1 MNSKILNI
9 ANFFTVLNLL
19 CGLIAIVFFSNGLV
33 SFGCLFIIFAS
44 FFDFLDGYFARKLN
58 ISSDFGKQADSLSD
72 MISFGVAPAILL
84 FDITKG
90 ILKNNLDYTNEI
102 YIVLTSSFVFIYSV
116 AALIRLSLFND
127 QPTHFNG
134 IPSPVAALTVILLP
148 FVEFEINLIIISC
161 YVFILSFL
169 MIMNL
174 QIISIKK
181 INKNTFYFL
190 SILLVLSIFLIAVR
204 RTILSIFRTATNH
217 VTTTRS
223 TCWYIIT

>member
-9 ANFFTVLNLL
+9 ANFFTILNLL

-33 SFGCLFIIFAS
+33 NFGCLFIIFAS

-90 ILKNNLDYTNEI
+90 ILKNNHDYTSEI
-102 YIVLTSSFVFIYSV
+102 HIVLTSSFVFIYSV
-116 AALIRLSLFND
+116 AALIRLSLFNN
-127 QPTHFNG
+127 QSTHFNG

-161 YVFILSFL
+161 YVFVLSFL

-190 SILLVLSIFLIAVR
+190 SILLVLSIFLIVFFKFTAVPLILASYILLS
-204 RTILSIFRTATNH
+204 TIFVKNEYL
-217 VTTTRS
+217 
-223 TCWYIIT
+223 

>member
-9 ANFFTVLNLL
+9 ANFFTILNLL

-33 SFGCLFIIFAS
+33 NFGCLFIIFAS

-102 YIVLTSSFVFIYSV
+102 HIVLTSSFVFIYSV
-116 AALIRLSLFND
+116 AALIRLSLFNN
-127 QPTHFNG
+127 QSTHFNG

-169 MIMNL
+169 MIMNF

-190 SILLVLSIFLIAVR
+190 SILLVLSIFLIVFFKFTAVPLILASYILLS
-204 RTILSIFRTATNH
+204 TIFVKNEYL
-217 VTTTRS
+217 
-223 TCWYIIT
+223 

>member
-33 SFGCLFIIFAS
+33 NFGCLFIIFAS

-102 YIVLTSSFVFIYSV
+102 HIVLTSSFVFIYSV
-116 AALIRLSLFND
+116 AALIRLSLFNN
-127 QPTHFNG
+127 QSTHFNG

-161 YVFILSFL
+161 YVFIFIFFDDHESSNYF
-169 MIMNL
+169 N
-174 QIISIKK
+174 KK
-181 INKNTFYFL
+181 DKQKH
-190 SILLVLSIFLIAVR
+190 ILLFKYIVSFKHIFNC
-204 RTILSIFRTATNH
+204 FF
-217 VTTTRS
+217 
-223 TCWYIIT
+223 

>member
-9 ANFFTVLNLL
+9 ANFFTILNLL

-33 SFGCLFIIFAS
+33 NFGCLFIIFAS

-58 ISSDFGKQADSLSD
+58 LSSNFGKQADSLSD

-102 YIVLTSSFVFIYSV
+102 HIVLTSSFVFIYSV
-116 AALIRLSLFND
+116 AALIRLSLFNNES
-127 QPTHFNG
+127 THFNG
-134 IPSPVAALTVILLP
+134 IPSPVAALTIILLP

-190 SILLVLSIFLIAVR
+190 SILLVLSIFLIVFFKFTAVPLILASYILLS
-204 RTILSIFRTATNH
+204 TIFVKNEYL
-217 VTTTRS
+217 
-223 TCWYIIT
+223 

>member
-33 SFGCLFIIFAS
+33 NFGCLFIIFAS

-102 YIVLTSSFVFIYSV
+102 HIVLTSSFVFIYSV
-116 AALIRLSLFND
+116 AALIRLSLFNN
-127 QPTHFNG
+127 QSTHFNG

-181 INKNTFYFL
+181 VNKNTFYFL
-190 SILLVLSIFLIAVR
+190 SILLVLSIFLIVFFKFTAVPLILASYILLS
-204 RTILSIFRTATNH
+204 TIFVKNEYL
-217 VTTTRS
+217 
-223 TCWYIIT
+223 

>member
-33 SFGCLFIIFAS
+33 NFGCLFIIFAS

-90 ILKNNLDYTNEI
+90 ILKNNHDYTNEI
-102 YIVLTSSFVFIYSV
+102 HIVLTSSFVFIYSV
-116 AALIRLSLFND
+116 AALIRLSLFNN
-127 QPTHFNG
+127 QSTHFNV

-190 SILLVLSIFLIAVR
+190 SILLVLSIFLIVFFKFTAVPLILASYILLS
-204 RTILSIFRTATNH
+204 TIFVKNEYL
-217 VTTTRS
+217 
-223 TCWYIIT
+223 

>member
-9 ANFFTVLNLL
+9 ANFFTILNLL
-19 CGLIAIVFFSNGLV
+19 CGLIAIVFFSNGLIN
-33 SFGCLFIIFAS
+33 FGCLFIIFAS

-102 YIVLTSSFVFIYSV
+102 HIVLSSSFVFIYSV
-116 AALIRLSLFND
+116 AALIRLSLFNN
-127 QPTHFNG
+127 QSTHFNG

-190 SILLVLSIFLIAVR
+190 SILLVLSIFLIVFFKFTAVPLILASYILLS
-204 RTILSIFRTATNH
+204 TIFVKNEYL
-217 VTTTRS
+217 
-223 TCWYIIT
+223 

>member
-9 ANFFTVLNLL
+9 ANFFTILNLL

-33 SFGCLFIIFAS
+33 NFGCLFIIFAS

-90 ILKNNLDYTNEI
+90 ILKNNHDYTNEI
-102 YIVLTSSFVFIYSV
+102 HIVLTSSFVFIYSV
-116 AALIRLSLFND
+116 AALIRLSLFNN
-127 QPTHFNG
+127 QSTHFNG

-161 YVFILSFL
+161 YVFVLSFL

-181 INKNTFYFL
+181 INKNTIYFL
-190 SILLVLSIFLIAVR
+190 SIFLVLSIFLIVFFKFTAVPLILASYILLS
-204 RTILSIFRTATNH
+204 TIFVKNEYL
-217 VTTTRS
+217 
-223 TCWYIIT
+223 

>member
-33 SFGCLFIIFAS
+33 NFGCLFIIFAS

-102 YIVLTSSFVFIYSV
+102 HIVLSSSFVFIYSV
-116 AALIRLSLFND
+116 AALIRLSLFNN
-127 QPTHFNG
+127 QSTHFNG
-134 IPSPVAALTVILLP
+134 IPSPLAALTVILLP

-190 SILLVLSIFLIAVR
+190 SILLVLSIFLIVFFKFTAVPLILASYILLS
-204 RTILSIFRTATNH
+204 TIFVKNEYL
-217 VTTTRS
+217 
-223 TCWYIIT
+223 

>member
-33 SFGCLFIIFAS
+33 NFGCLFIIFAS

-102 YIVLTSSFVFIYSV
+102 QIVLASSFVFIYSV
-116 AALIRLSLFND
+116 AALIRLSLFNN
-127 QPTHFNG
+127 QSTHFNG
-134 IPSPVAALTVILLP
+134 IPSPVAALTIILLP

-181 INKNTFYFL
+181 INKNTIYFL
-190 SILLVLSIFLIAVR
+190 SILLVLSIFLIVFFKFTAVPLILASYILLS
-204 RTILSIFRTATNH
+204 TIFVKNEYL
-217 VTTTRS
+217 
-223 TCWYIIT
+223 

>member
-9 ANFFTVLNLL
+9 ANFFTILNLL
-19 CGLIAIVFFSNGLV
+19 CGLIAIVFFSNGLIN
-33 SFGCLFIIFAS
+33 FGCLFIIFAS

-102 YIVLTSSFVFIYSV
+102 HIVLSSSFVFIYSV
-116 AALIRLSLFND
+116 AALIRLSLFNN
-127 QPTHFNG
+127 QSTHFNG

-181 INKNTFYFL
+181 VNKNTFYFL
-190 SILLVLSIFLIAVR
+190 SILLVLSIFLIVFFKFTAVPLILASYILLS
-204 RTILSIFRTATNH
+204 TIFVKNEYL
-217 VTTTRS
+217 
-223 TCWYIIT
+223 

>member
-1 MNSKILNI
+1 VNSKILNI

-33 SFGCLFIIFAS
+33 NFGCLFIIFAS

-102 YIVLTSSFVFIYSV
+102 HIVLTSSFVFIYSV
-116 AALIRLSLFND
+116 AALIRLSLFNN
-127 QPTHFNG
+127 QSTHFNG

-148 FVEFEINLIIISC
+148 FVEFEINLITISC

-190 SILLVLSIFLIAVR
+190 SILLVLSIFLIVFFKFTAVPLILASYILLS
-204 RTILSIFRTATNH
+204 TIFVKNEYL
-217 VTTTRS
+217 
-223 TCWYIIT
+223 

>member
-9 ANFFTVLNLL
+9 ANFFTILNLL

-33 SFGCLFIIFAS
+33 NFGCLFIIFAS

-102 YIVLTSSFVFIYSV
+102 HIVFTSSFVFIYSV
-116 AALIRLSLFND
+116 AALIRLSLFNN
-127 QPTHFNG
+127 QSTHFNG

-161 YVFILSFL
+161 YVFVLSFL

-190 SILLVLSIFLIAVR
+190 SILLVLSIFLIVFFKFTAVPLILASYILLS
-204 RTILSIFRTATNH
+204 TIFVKNEYL
-217 VTTTRS
+217 
-223 TCWYIIT
+223 

>member
-9 ANFFTVLNLL
+9 ANFFTILNLL

-33 SFGCLFIIFAS
+33 NFGCLFIIFAS

-58 ISSDFGKQADSLSD
+58 VSSDFGKQADSLSD

-102 YIVLTSSFVFIYSV
+102 HIVLSSSFVFIYSV
-116 AALIRLSLFND
+116 AALIRLSLFNN
-127 QPTHFNG
+127 QSTHFNG

-161 YVFILSFL
+161 YVFVLSFL

-190 SILLVLSIFLIAVR
+190 SILLVLSIFLIVFFKFTAVPLILAIYILLS
-204 RTILSIFRTATNH
+204 TIFVKNEYL
-217 VTTTRS
+217 
-223 TCWYIIT
+223 

>member
-9 ANFFTVLNLL
+9 ANFFTILNLL

-33 SFGCLFIIFAS
+33 NFGCLFIIFAS

-102 YIVLTSSFVFIYSV
+102 HIVLSSSFVFIYSV
-116 AALIRLSLFND
+116 AALIRLSLFNN
-127 QPTHFNG
+127 QSTHFNG

-161 YVFILSFL
+161 YVFVLSFL

-190 SILLVLSIFLIAVR
+190 SILLVLSIFLIVFFKFTAVPLILASYILLS
-204 RTILSIFRTATNH
+204 TIFVKNEYL
-217 VTTTRS
+217 
-223 TCWYIIT
+223 

>member
-9 ANFFTVLNLL
+9 ANFFTILNLL

-33 SFGCLFIIFAS
+33 NFGCLFIIFAS

-102 YIVLTSSFVFIYSV
+102 QIVLTSSFVFIYSV
-116 AALIRLSLFND
+116 AALIRLSLFNN
-127 QPTHFNG
+127 QSTHFNG

-181 INKNTFYFL
+181 INKNAFYFL
-190 SILLVLSIFLIAVR
+190 SILLVLSIFLIVFFKFTAVPLILASYILLS
-204 RTILSIFRTATNH
+204 TIFVKNEYL
-217 VTTTRS
+217 
-223 TCWYIIT
+223 

>member
-9 ANFFTVLNLL
+9 ANFFTILNLL

-33 SFGCLFIIFAS
+33 NFGCLFIIFAS

-58 ISSDFGKQADSLSD
+58 VSSDFGKQADSLSD

-102 YIVLTSSFVFIYSV
+102 QIVLTSSFVFIYSV
-116 AALIRLSLFND
+116 AALIRLSLFNN
-127 QPTHFNG
+127 QSTHFNG

-161 YVFILSFL
+161 YVFVLSFL

-190 SILLVLSIFLIAVR
+190 SILLVLSIFLIVFFKFTAVPLILASYILLS
-204 RTILSIFRTATNH
+204 TIFVKNEYL
-217 VTTTRS
+217 
-223 TCWYIIT
+223 

>member
-33 SFGCLFIIFAS
+33 NFGCLFIIFAS

-102 YIVLTSSFVFIYSV
+102 HIVLSSSFVFIYSV
-116 AALIRLSLFND
+116 AALIRLSLFNN
-127 QPTHFNG
+127 QSTHFNG

-190 SILLVLSIFLIAVR
+190 SILLVLSIFLIVFFKFTAVPLILASYILLS
-204 RTILSIFRTATNH
+204 TIFVKNEYL
-217 VTTTRS
+217 
-223 TCWYIIT
+223 

>member
-9 ANFFTVLNLL
+9 ANFFTILNLL

-33 SFGCLFIIFAS
+33 NFGCLFIIFAS

-84 FDITKG
+84 FDITKS

-102 YIVLTSSFVFIYSV
+102 QIFLTSSFVFIYSV
-116 AALIRLSLFND
+116 AALIRLSLFNN
-127 QPTHFNG
+127 QSTHFNG

-190 SILLVLSIFLIAVR
+190 SILLVISIFLIVFFKFTAVPLILASYILLS
-204 RTILSIFRTATNH
+204 TIFVKNEYL
-217 VTTTRS
+217 
-223 TCWYIIT
+223 

>member
-33 SFGCLFIIFAS
+33 NFGCLFIIFAS

-90 ILKNNLDYTNEI
+90 ILKNNLNYTNEI
-102 YIVLTSSFVFIYSV
+102 HIVLTSSFVFIYSV
-116 AALIRLSLFND
+116 AALIRLSLFNN
-127 QPTHFNG
+127 QSTHFNG

-190 SILLVLSIFLIAVR
+190 SILLVLSIFLIVFFKFTAVPLILASYILLS
-204 RTILSIFRTATNH
+204 TIFVKNEYL
-217 VTTTRS
+217 
-223 TCWYIIT
+223 

>member
-9 ANFFTVLNLL
+9 ANFFTILNLL

-33 SFGCLFIIFAS
+33 NFGCLFIVIAS

-58 ISSDFGKQADSLSD
+58 VSSDFGKQADSLSD

-90 ILKNNLDYTNEI
+90 ILKNTLDYTNELQ
-102 YIVLTSSFVFIYSV
+102 IVLTSSLVFIYSV
-116 AALIRLSLFND
+116 ASLIRLSLFNN
-127 QPTHFNG
+127 QSTHFNG

-181 INKNTFYFL
+181 INKNTIYFL
-190 SILLVLSIFLIAVR
+190 SILLVLSIFLIVFFKFTAAPLILASYILLS
-204 RTILSIFRTATNH
+204 TIFVKNEYL
-217 VTTTRS
+217 
-223 TCWYIIT
+223 

>member
-19 CGLIAIVFFSNGLV
+19 CGLIAIVFFSNGLIN
-33 SFGCLFIIFAS
+33 FGCLFIIFAS

-102 YIVLTSSFVFIYSV
+102 HIVLSSSFVFIYSV
-116 AALIRLSLFND
+116 AALIRLSLFNN
-127 QPTHFNG
+127 QSTHFNG
-134 IPSPVAALTVILLP
+134 IPSPLAALTVILLP

-161 YVFILSFL
+161 YVFVLSFL

-190 SILLVLSIFLIAVR
+190 SILLVLSIFLIVFFKFTAVPLILASYILLS
-204 RTILSIFRTATNH
+204 TIFVKNEYL
-217 VTTTRS
+217 
-223 TCWYIIT
+223 

>member
-9 ANFFTVLNLL
+9 ANFFTILNLL

-33 SFGCLFIIFAS
+33 NFGCLFIIFAS

-90 ILKNNLDYTNEI
+90 ILKSNLDYTNEI
-102 YIVLTSSFVFIYSV
+102 QIFLASSFVFIYSV
-116 AALIRLSLFND
+116 AALIRLSLFNN
-127 QPTHFNG
+127 QSTHFNG

-181 INKNTFYFL
+181 INKNTIYFL
-190 SILLVLSIFLIAVR
+190 SILLVLSIFLIVFFKFTAVPLILASYILLS
-204 RTILSIFRTATNH
+204 TIFVKNEYL
-217 VTTTRS
+217 
-223 TCWYIIT
+223 

>member
-9 ANFFTVLNLL
+9 ANFFTILNLL

-33 SFGCLFIIFAS
+33 NFGCLFIIFAS

-102 YIVLTSSFVFIYSV
+102 QIVLTSSFVFIYSV
-116 AALIRLSLFND
+116 AALIRLSLFNN
-127 QPTHFNG
+127 QSTHFNG

-161 YVFILSFL
+161 YVFVLSFL

-174 QIISIKK
+174 QIISIKN

-190 SILLVLSIFLIAVR
+190 SILLVLSIFLIVFFKFTAVPLILASYILLS
-204 RTILSIFRTATNH
+204 TIFVKNEYL
-217 VTTTRS
+217 
-223 TCWYIIT
+223 

>member
-1 MNSKILNI
+1 MKSKILNI
-9 ANFFTVLNLL
+9 ANFFTILNLL

-33 SFGCLFIIFAS
+33 NFGCLFIIFAS

-102 YIVLTSSFVFIYSV
+102 HIVLTSSFVFIYSV
-116 AALIRLSLFND
+116 AALIRLSLFNN
-127 QPTHFNG
+127 QSTHFNG

-161 YVFILSFL
+161 YVFVLSFL

-190 SILLVLSIFLIAVR
+190 SILLVLSIFLIVFFKFTAVPLILASYILLS
-204 RTILSIFRTATNH
+204 TIFVKNEYL
-217 VTTTRS
+217 
-223 TCWYIIT
+223 

>member
-1 MNSKILNI
+1 MNPKILNI
-9 ANFFTVLNLL
+9 ANFFTILNLL

-33 SFGCLFIIFAS
+33 NFGCLFIVFAS

-90 ILKNNLDYTNEI
+90 ILKNNLNYTNEI
-102 YIVLTSSFVFIYSV
+102 HIVLTSSFVFIYSV
-116 AALIRLSLFND
+116 AALIRLSLFNN
-127 QPTHFNG
+127 QSTHFNG

-190 SILLVLSIFLIAVR
+190 SILLVLSIFLIVFFKFTAVPLILASYILLS
-204 RTILSIFRTATNH
+204 TIFVKNEYL
-217 VTTTRS
+217 
-223 TCWYIIT
+223 

>member
-33 SFGCLFIIFAS
+33 NFGCLFIIFAS

-90 ILKNNLDYTNEI
+90 ILKNNLHYTNEI
-102 YIVLTSSFVFIYSV
+102 HIVLTSSFVFIYSV
-116 AALIRLSLFND
+116 AALIRLSLFNN
-127 QPTHFNG
+127 QSTHFNG

-161 YVFILSFL
+161 YVFVLSFL

-190 SILLVLSIFLIAVR
+190 SILLVLSIFLIVFFKFTAVPLILASYILLS
-204 RTILSIFRTATNH
+204 TIFVKNEYL
-217 VTTTRS
+217 
-223 TCWYIIT
+223 

>member
-9 ANFFTVLNLL
+9 ANFFTILNLL

-33 SFGCLFIIFAS
+33 NFGCLFIIFAS

-102 YIVLTSSFVFIYSV
+102 HIVLTSSFVFIYSV
-116 AALIRLSLFND
+116 AALIRLSLFNN
-127 QPTHFNG
+127 QSTHFNG

-161 YVFILSFL
+161 YVFVLSFL

-190 SILLVLSIFLIAVR
+190 SILLVLSIFLIVFFKFTAVPLILASYILLS
-204 RTILSIFRTATNH
+204 TIFLKNE
-217 VTTTRS
+217 
-223 TCWYIIT
+223 YL

>member
-9 ANFFTVLNLL
+9 ANFFTILNLL

-33 SFGCLFIIFAS
+33 NFGCLFIIFAS

-58 ISSDFGKQADSLSD
+58 ISSDFGKKADSLSD

-102 YIVLTSSFVFIYSV
+102 HIVLSSSFVFIYSV
-116 AALIRLSLFND
+116 AALIRLSLFNN
-127 QPTHFNG
+127 QSTHFNG

-161 YVFILSFL
+161 YVLILSFL

-174 QIISIKK
+174 QIISI
-181 INKNTFYFL
+181 IQL
-190 SILLVLSIFLIAVR
+190 
-204 RTILSIFRTATNH
+204 
-217 VTTTRS
+217 
-223 TCWYIIT
+223 

>member
-33 SFGCLFIIFAS
+33 NFGCLFIIFAS

-72 MISFGVAPAILL
+72 MISFGVAPAVLL

-102 YIVLTSSFVFIYSV
+102 HIVLTSSFVFIYSV
-116 AALIRLSLFND
+116 AALIRLSLFNN
-127 QPTHFNG
+127 QSTHFNG

-190 SILLVLSIFLIAVR
+190 SILLVLSIFLIVFFKFTAVPLILASYILLS
-204 RTILSIFRTATNH
+204 TIFVKNEYL
-217 VTTTRS
+217 
-223 TCWYIIT
+223 

>member
-1 MNSKILNI
+1 MNSKISNI

-33 SFGCLFIIFAS
+33 NFGCLFIIFAS

-102 YIVLTSSFVFIYSV
+102 QIVLASSFVFIYSV
-116 AALIRLSLFND
+116 AALIRLSLFNN
-127 QPTHFNG
+127 QSTHFNG
-134 IPSPVAALTVILLP
+134 IPSPVAALTIILLP

-181 INKNTFYFL
+181 INKNTIYFL
-190 SILLVLSIFLIAVR
+190 SILLVLSIFLIVFFKFTAVPLILASYILLS
-204 RTILSIFRTATNH
+204 TIFVKNEYL
-217 VTTTRS
+217 
-223 TCWYIIT
+223 

>member
-33 SFGCLFIIFAS
+33 NFGCLFIIFAS

-90 ILKNNLDYTNEI
+90 ILKNNHDYTNEI
-102 YIVLTSSFVFIYSV
+102 HIVLTSSFVFIYSV
-116 AALIRLSLFND
+116 AALIRLSLFNN
-127 QPTHFNG
+127 QSTHFNG

-148 FVEFEINLIIISC
+148 FVEFEINLITISC

-190 SILLVLSIFLIAVR
+190 SILLVLSIFLIVFFKFTAVPLILASYILLS
-204 RTILSIFRTATNH
+204 TIFVKNEYL
-217 VTTTRS
+217 
-223 TCWYIIT
+223 

>member
-9 ANFFTVLNLL
+9 ANFFTILNLL

-33 SFGCLFIIFAS
+33 NFGCLFIIFAS

-102 YIVLTSSFVFIYSV
+102 HIVLSSSFVFIYSV
-116 AALIRLSLFND
+116 AALIRLSLFNN
-127 QPTHFNG
+127 QSTHFNG

-190 SILLVLSIFLIAVR
+190 SILLVLSIFLIVFFKFTAVPLILASYILLS
-204 RTILSIFRTATNH
+204 TIFVKN
-217 VTTTRS
+217 
-223 TCWYIIT
+223 

>member
-9 ANFFTVLNLL
+9 ANFFTILNLL

-33 SFGCLFIIFAS
+33 NFGCLFIIFAS

-102 YIVLTSSFVFIYSV
+102 QIVLTSSFVFIYSV
-116 AALIRLSLFND
+116 AALIRLSLFNN
-127 QPTHFNG
+127 QSTHFNG

-161 YVFILSFL
+161 YVFVLSFL

-190 SILLVLSIFLIAVR
+190 SILLVLSIFLIVFFKFTAVPLILASYILLS
-204 RTILSIFRTATNH
+204 TIF
-217 VTTTRS
+217 VKK
-223 TCWYIIT
+223 

>member
-9 ANFFTVLNLL
+9 ANFFTILNLL

-33 SFGCLFIIFAS
+33 NFGCLFIFFAS

-102 YIVLTSSFVFIYSV
+102 HIVFTSSFVFIYSV
-116 AALIRLSLFND
+116 AALIRLSLFNN
-127 QPTHFNG
+127 QSTHFNG

-161 YVFILSFL
+161 YVFVLSFL

-190 SILLVLSIFLIAVR
+190 SILLVLSIFLIVFFKFTAVPLILASYILLS
-204 RTILSIFRTATNH
+204 TIFVKNEYL
-217 VTTTRS
+217 
-223 TCWYIIT
+223 

>member
-33 SFGCLFIIFAS
+33 NFGCLFIIFAS

-102 YIVLTSSFVFIYSV
+102 HIVFTSSFVFIYSV
-116 AALIRLSLFND
+116 AALIRLSLFNN
-127 QPTHFNG
+127 QSTHFNG

-161 YVFILSFL
+161 YVFVLSFL

-190 SILLVLSIFLIAVR
+190 SILLVLSIFLIVFFKFTAVPLILASYILLS
-204 RTILSIFRTATNH
+204 TIFVKNEYL
-217 VTTTRS
+217 
-223 TCWYIIT
+223 

>member
-33 SFGCLFIIFAS
+33 NFGCLFIIFAS

-90 ILKNNLDYTNEI
+90 ILKNNHDYTNEI
-102 YIVLTSSFVFIYSV
+102 HIVLTSSFVFIYSV
-116 AALIRLSLFND
+116 AALIRLSLFNN
-127 QPTHFNG
+127 QSTHFNG

-190 SILLVLSIFLIAVR
+190 SILLVLSIFLIVFFKFTAVPLILASYILLS
-204 RTILSIFRTATNH
+204 TIFVKNEYL
-217 VTTTRS
+217 
-223 TCWYIIT
+223 